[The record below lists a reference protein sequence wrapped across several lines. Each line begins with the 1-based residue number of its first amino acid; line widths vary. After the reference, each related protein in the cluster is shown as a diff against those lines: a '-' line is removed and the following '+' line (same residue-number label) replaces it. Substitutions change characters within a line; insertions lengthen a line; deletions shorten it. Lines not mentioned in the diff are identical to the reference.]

1 LTCRVPTQS
10 VFLTSGNM
18 LTPEIYKNCPPR
30 VCDCNPAEVP
40 QVWSLLLQ
48 FYSCQNSQ
56 AGYQFHALP
65 RINYERPGIS
75 CAGFTKLV
83 RLYPK
88 LCSFQRNTVLER
100 QPFHRVKESSITISW
115 FGRYK
120 FWNFCSS
127 VEQVDKFWKV
137 WQENDIHLLL
147 NYQWNEKNQTIS
159 SSPSI
164 KKRKL
169 WRAGCSCCTMTF
181 VLPSVKFL
189 SESTGPKQH
198 TSHPL

>member
-1 LTCRVPTQS
+1 MWRSWSLSSYHARSELLCPLNADQTTLTFSGFFCFHQGRNF
-10 VFLTSGNM
+10 FLCWHVGCQHSLFSTTSGNM

-30 VCDCNPAEVP
+30 VYDCNPAEVP

-65 RINYERPGIS
+65 RINYERPDIS

-88 LCSFQRNTVLER
+88 LCSFQRNI

-115 FGRYK
+115 FERYK
-120 FWNFCSS
+120 FWNFLFKC
-127 VEQVDKFWKV
+127 W
-137 WQENDIHLLL
+137 
-147 NYQWNEKNQTIS
+147 T
-159 SSPSI
+159 
-164 KKRKL
+164 
-169 WRAGCSCCTMTF
+169 
-181 VLPSVKFL
+181 
-189 SESTGPKQH
+189 TG
-198 TSHPL
+198 